1 MSRRNLEVICS
12 VAGFS
17 GRDGE
22 NRMDIFIDRRIRF
35 KNLCILFLRI
45 KLYYRNAFKNTFIEA
60 LIIIK
65 FIFIGFIFIFSN
77 LAS

>member
-22 NRMDIFIDRRIRF
+22 KRMGIFIDRRTRF
-35 KNLCILFLRI
+35 KNLCILILRI

-60 LIIIK
+60 LMISN
-65 FIFIGFIFIFSN
+65 FIFEIYIHFCD